1 MDTLHCMINYT
12 IRVSLSVKQ
21 WTFQDELKDLLFD

>member
-1 MDTLHCMINYT
+1 MDTLHCMTNNT

-21 WTFQDELKDLLFD
+21 WTFQDELKDLPF